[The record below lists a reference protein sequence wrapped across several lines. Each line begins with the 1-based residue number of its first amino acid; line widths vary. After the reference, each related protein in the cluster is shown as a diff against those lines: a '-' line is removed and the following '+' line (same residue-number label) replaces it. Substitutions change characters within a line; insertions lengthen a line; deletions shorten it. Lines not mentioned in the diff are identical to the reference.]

1 MFHQAIADNIAKFG
15 VHFFG
20 VFGDEDTPSF
30 TYSVGLTAKFGAELL
45 MVGLRYEYA
54 AAILNAIAALDAL
67 PALNEPN
74 ENFSNLSVK
83 FCRCD
88 CNLYSLH
95 ADYVV
100 QADGFYG
107 RPVDVVQVVM
117 CDRAGRFPGDP
128 SFDEAYMGPLQPLFF
143 DPAFRAPFNLH

>member
-1 MFHQAIADNIAKFG
+1 MHQTIADNIAKFG
-15 VHFFG
+15 VHLIG
-20 VFGDEDTPSF
+20 VFGDEDGPSF
-30 TYSVGLTAKFGAELL
+30 TYTIGLTPKFGVELI
-45 MVGLRYEYA
+45 MAGLRCEYA

-74 ENFSNLSVK
+74 EAFSNLPVK

-88 CNLYSLH
+88 RDLDNLH
-95 ADYVV
+95 ENYVV

-117 CDRAGRFPGDP
+117 CDRSGRFPGEP
-128 SFDEAYMGPLQPLFF
+128 LFDQAYMGPLQALFF
-143 DPAFRAPFNLH
+143 DPAAGAHPSLH